1 MTYQLLLSRDELT
14 TTYYKK
20 AAAMPADDVDL
31 YLMRANA
38 FAAGTIGGT
47 LPADKIDANV
57 KTAVAMAFEIF
68 AKGETGKEDPVNGF
82 ITEAAPAGFY
92 ASAFA
97 KKPDPLATP
106 RAMLGG
112 YSGWII
118 IEKPGPVSDRSVRF
132 L

>member
-1 MTYQLLLSRDELT
+1 MAYQLFLSREELT
-14 TTYYKK
+14 GTYYKK
-20 AAAMPADDVDL
+20 AAAMPVDDVDL

-38 FAAGTIGGT
+38 FAAGVIGGM

-57 KTAVAMAFEIF
+57 KTAVAMAFEVF

-92 ASAFA
+92 ANAFA
-97 KKPDPLATP
+97 KKDDPLMTP
-106 RAMLGG
+106 RAMLRG

-118 IEKPGPVSDRSVRF
+118 IETPAPVSDRSVKF